1 MKSEGTINFC
11 LQTIFKFIINMKKLF
26 NPLITIM
33 AISLII
39 IGLALSSFTYDNSGK
54 EASASAP
61 KEFTVVWSIYA
72 GWNPW
77 SYAGTSGI
85 MDKWAA
91 KYGIKIKLLRMDY
104 MPSIEAFTTPSVDA
118 CVMTNMDCLTIPV
131 AGGISC
137 SAIIVGDYSNGND
150 ALIVRNNLT
159 IPKLKGKKVNLVQF
173 SVSHYMLS
181 RALDMNGMT
190 DDDVKIVNVSDS
202 DIGPAFIANK
212 DQEAVVT
219 WNPLVMEIMK
229 TPGVSKIFDSSQIP
243 GEILDLMVVKTKVLQ
258 ANPELGKALAGA
270 WFEVMDIMSSR
281 TDKGKGA
288 LENMAKAGGSSL
300 IEYQNQL
307 KTTAMFY
314 KAADA
319 VAYTNGEEMKTNMR
333 RVRNF
338 CSKYELLGTGVK
350 ADDLGIKFSDGTVL
364 GNQGKILF
372 IYDASYMQG
381 VTK

>member
-1 MKSEGTINFC
+1 
-11 LQTIFKFIINMKKLF
+11 
-26 NPLITIM
+26 M
-33 AISLII
+33 AGSMII
-39 IGLALSSFTYDNSGK
+39 IGLAITSFTSYTTVK
-54 EASASAP
+54 EGSVSAP

-77 SYAGTSGI
+77 SYASTSGI
-85 MDKWAA
+85 LDKWAA
-91 KYGIKIKLLRMDY
+91 QYGIKIKLVRMDY

-150 ALIVRNNLT
+150 ALIVRNNLS
-159 IPKLKGKKVNLVQF
+159 IPQLKGKKVNLVQF

-190 DDDVKIVNVSDS
+190 DDDIKIVNVSDS

-229 TPGVSKIFDSSQIP
+229 TPGVKKIFDSSQIP
-243 GEILDLMVVKTKVLQ
+243 GEILDLMIVKTKVLQ

-270 WFEVMDIMSSR
+270 WFEVMNVMSSR

-288 LENMAKAGGSSL
+288 LEEMAKVGGSSL

-314 KAADA
+314 KASDA
-319 VAYTNGEEMKTNMR
+319 IAYTNGEDIKTNMR

-350 ADDLGIKFSDGTVL
+350 ADDLGIKFSDGTII
-364 GNQGKILF
+364 GNSNNILF

-381 VTK
+381 ASK

>member
-1 MKSEGTINFC
+1 MK
-11 LQTIFKFIINMKKLF
+11 KIINPLAVIVAVS
-26 NPLITIM
+26 LITI
-33 AISLII
+33 
-39 IGLALSSFTYDNSGK
+39 GLAMSSFTSHDSGK
-54 EASASAP
+54 EAPAPAP
-61 KEFTVVWSIYA
+61 KEFAVVWSIYA

-77 SYAGTSGI
+77 AYAGTSGI

-91 KYGIKIKLLRMDY
+91 KYGIKIKLIRMDY

-159 IPKLKGKKVNLVQF
+159 IPQLKGKKVNLVQY

-190 DDDVKIVNVSDS
+190 DDNVKIVNVSDS

-229 TPGVSKIFDSSQIP
+229 TPGVKKIFDSSQIP

-288 LENMAKAGGSSL
+288 LEEMAKAGGSSL

-319 VAYTNGEEMKTNMR
+319 ITYTNGEEIKTNMR

-350 ADDLGIKFSDGTVL
+350 ADDLGIRFADGTVI
-364 GNQGKILF
+364 GNQNKILF
-372 IYDASYMQG
+372 IYDISYMQ
-381 VTK
+381 VASK

>member
-1 MKSEGTINFC
+1 MKN
-11 LQTIFKFIINMKKLF
+11 IIN
-26 NPLITIM
+26 PLKVIM
-33 AISLII
+33 TFSLII
-39 IGLALSSFTYDNSGK
+39 IGLAMSSFTSRTSEK
-54 EASASAP
+54 EAPAPAP
-61 KEFTVVWSIYA
+61 KEFTVAWSIYA

-85 MDKWAA
+85 MEKWAA
-91 KYGIKIKLLRMDY
+91 KYGIKIKLVRMDY

-159 IPKLKGKKVNLVQF
+159 IPQLKGKKVNLVQF

-229 TPGVSKIFDSSQIP
+229 TPGVKKIFDSSQIP

-258 ANPELGKALAGA
+258 ANPELGKAIVGA

-288 LENMAKAGGSSL
+288 LADMAKAGGSSL

-319 VAYTNGEEMKTNMR
+319 VTYTNGEEIKTNMR

-338 CSKYELLGTGVK
+338 CSKYELLGAGVK
-350 ADDLGIKFSDGTVL
+350 ADDLGIKFSDGTVI
-364 GNQGKILF
+364 GNQNKILF

-381 VTK
+381 ASK

>member
-1 MKSEGTINFC
+1 MK
-11 LQTIFKFIINMKKLF
+11 KIIN
-26 NPLITIM
+26 PLVVKITV
-33 AISLII
+33 SLII
-39 IGLALSSFTYDNSGK
+39 IGLAMSSFTYLAPKK
-54 EASASAP
+54 ETPAP
-61 KEFTVVWSIYA
+61 AQKEFTVVWSIYA

-77 SYAGTSGI
+77 SYASTSGI

-91 KYGIKIKLLRMDY
+91 RYGIKIKLVRMDY

-159 IPKLKGKKVNLVQF
+159 IPQLKGKKVNLVQF

-229 TPGVSKIFDSSQIP
+229 TPGVKKIFDSSQIP

-288 LENMAKAGGSSL
+288 LADMAKVGGSSL

-319 VAYTNGEEMKTNMR
+319 VTYTNSEEIKTNMR

-338 CSKYELLGTGVK
+338 CSKYELLGAGVK
-350 ADDLGIKFSDGTVL
+350 ADDLGIKFSDGTVI
-364 GNQGKILF
+364 GNQNKILF

-381 VTK
+381 VSK

>member
-1 MKSEGTINFC
+1 
-11 LQTIFKFIINMKKLF
+11 MKKIF
-26 NPLITIM
+26 NKLTVIM
-33 AISLII
+33 VISLII
-39 IGLALSSFTYDNSGK
+39 IGLTMSSFASNTPEK
-54 EASASAP
+54 EATTPAP

-77 SYAGTSGI
+77 AYAGTSGI
-85 MDKWAA
+85 LDKWAA
-91 KYGIKIKLLRMDY
+91 KNGIKIKLIRMDY

-159 IPKLKGKKVNLVQF
+159 IPQLKGKKVNLVQF

-181 RALDMNGMT
+181 RALDINGMT
-190 DDDVKIVNVSDS
+190 DDAVKIVNVSDS

-229 TPGVSKIFDSSQIP
+229 TPGVKKIFDSSQIP

-258 ANPELGKALAGA
+258 ANPALGKALAGA

-288 LENMAKAGGSSL
+288 LEEMAKAGGSSL

-314 KAADA
+314 KSSDA
-319 VAYTNGEEMKTNMR
+319 IAYTNGEEIKTNMR

-338 CSKYELLGTGVK
+338 CSKYELLGAGVK
-350 ADDLGIKFSDGTVL
+350 ADDLGIRFSDGTVI
-364 GNQGKILF
+364 GNKDKILF
-372 IYDASYMQG
+372 YYDATYMQG
-381 VTK
+381 ALK

>member
-1 MKSEGTINFC
+1 
-11 LQTIFKFIINMKKLF
+11 MKK
-26 NPLITIM
+26 ITKPITVVL
-33 AISLII
+33 AVSLVILV
-39 IGLALSSFTYDNSGK
+39 LAMSSFTPGASRK
-54 EASASAP
+54 ETPANAP
-61 KEFTVVWSIYA
+61 REFTVAWSIYA

-77 SYAGTSGI
+77 AYANTSGI
-85 MDKWAA
+85 MNKWAS
-91 KYGIKIKLLRMDY
+91 KYGIKVKLVRMDY

-131 AGGISC
+131 AGGIDC

-150 ALIVRNNLT
+150 ALIVRNDLT
-159 IPKLKGKKVNLVQF
+159 IPKLKGKKINLVQY

-229 TPGVSKIFDSSQIP
+229 TPGVKKIFDSSQIP

-258 ANPELGKALAGA
+258 SNPELGKALTGA

-281 TDKGKGA
+281 TEKGKGA
-288 LENMAKAGGSSL
+288 LDEMAKAGGSSL

-319 VAYTNGEEMKTNMR
+319 IAYASGEEIKTNMR

-338 CSKYELLGTGVK
+338 CSKYELLGAGVK
-350 ADDLGIKFSDGTVL
+350 ADDLGIRFPDGTII
-364 GNQGKILF
+364 GNQNNILF
-372 IYDASYMQG
+372 TYDTGFMAEIS
-381 VTK
+381 K

>member
-1 MKSEGTINFC
+1 
-11 LQTIFKFIINMKKLF
+11 MKKIVNQLSV
-26 NPLITIM
+26 IT

-39 IGLALSSFTYDNSGK
+39 IGLSLSSFSSRIPGK
-54 EASASAP
+54 EAPAPAP

-77 SYAGTSGI
+77 SYANTSGI
-85 MDKWAA
+85 MDKWAS
-91 KYGIKIKLLRMDY
+91 KYGIKVKLVRMDY

-159 IPKLKGKKVNLVQF
+159 IPQLKGKKVNLVQF

-229 TPGVSKIFDSSQIP
+229 TPGVKKIFDSSQIP

-288 LENMAKAGGSSL
+288 LEEMAKAGGSSL

-314 KAADA
+314 KASDA
-319 VAYTNGEEMKTNMR
+319 VAYTNSEEIKTNMR

-338 CSKYELLGTGVK
+338 CSKYELLGAGVK
-350 ADDLGIKFSDGTVL
+350 ADDLGIKFSDGTVI
-364 GNQGKILF
+364 GNKDKILF

-381 VTK
+381 ASK

>member
-1 MKSEGTINFC
+1 MK
-11 LQTIFKFIINMKKLF
+11 KFI
-26 NPLITIM
+26 NPIALSVIL
-33 AISLII
+33 SLII
-39 IGLALSSFTYDNSGK
+39 TGLVISSFTSNPAQSK
-54 EASASAP
+54 SQASAQ
-61 KEFTVVWSIYA
+61 KQFTVAWSIYA

-77 SYAGTSGI
+77 AYAGTSGI
-85 MDKWAA
+85 LDKWAT
-91 KYGIKIKLLRMDY
+91 KYGIKIKLTRMDY

-131 AGGISC
+131 AGGIPC

-159 IPKLKGKKVNLVQF
+159 IPQLKGKKVNLVQF

-212 DQEAVVT
+212 DQDAVVT

-229 TPGVSKIFDSSQIP
+229 TPGVKKIFDSSQIP

-270 WFEVMDIMSSR
+270 WFEVMNIMSQR

-288 LENMAKAGGSSL
+288 LEEMAKAGGSSL

-314 KAADA
+314 KVADA
-319 VAYTNGEEMKTNMR
+319 ITYTSGEEIKTNMR

-338 CSKYELLGTGVK
+338 CSKYELLGAGVK
-350 ADDLGIKFSDGTVL
+350 ADDLGIKFADGTVI

-372 IYDASYMQG
+372 SYDISFMQG
-381 VTK
+381 VPK

>member
-1 MKSEGTINFC
+1 
-11 LQTIFKFIINMKKLF
+11 MKKFF
-26 NPLITIM
+26 NHF
-33 AISLII
+33 AIKV
-39 IGLALSSFTYDNSGK
+39 ALSLTVIMLLS
-54 EASASAP
+54 SAYVTDKPSKVTAP
-61 KEFTVVWSIYA
+61 AQKEFTVVWSIYA

-77 SYAGTSGI
+77 AYAGSSGI
-85 MDKWAA
+85 LDKWAT
-91 KYGIKIKLLRMDY
+91 KYGIKIKLVRMDY

-159 IPKLKGKKVNLVQF
+159 IPQLKGRKINLVQF

-181 RALDMNGMT
+181 RALDMNKLT

-229 TPGVSKIFDSSQIP
+229 TPGVKKVFDSSQIP

-258 ANPELGKALAGA
+258 ANPQLGKALAGA

-288 LENMAKAGGSSL
+288 LEVMAKVGGSSL

-314 KAADA
+314 KASDA
-319 VAYTNGEEMKTNMR
+319 LAYTNGEDIKTNMR

-338 CSKYELLGTGVK
+338 CSKYELLGKGVK
-350 ADDLGIKFSDGTVL
+350 ADDLGIKFSDGSVI
-364 GNQGKILF
+364 GNMNNILF
-372 IYDASYMQG
+372 IYDASYMQEAS
-381 VTK
+381 K

>member
-1 MKSEGTINFC
+1 
-11 LQTIFKFIINMKKLF
+11 MKKIF
-26 NPLITIM
+26 NRLSAIMAVTLIIA
-33 AISLII
+33 AISL
-39 IGLALSSFTYDNSGK
+39 SSFISDTRGK
-54 EASASAP
+54 EAPSPAQ

-77 SYAGTSGI
+77 AYAGTSGI
-85 MDKWAA
+85 MDKWAT
-91 KYGIKIKLLRMDY
+91 KYGIKIKLVRMDY

-131 AGGISC
+131 AGGIAC
-137 SAIIVGDYSNGND
+137 SSIIVGDYSNGND

-159 IPKLKGKKVNLVQF
+159 IPQLKGKKVNLVQF

-181 RALDMNGMT
+181 RALDMNSMT

-229 TPGVSKIFDSSQIP
+229 TPGVKKIFDSSQIP

-288 LENMAKAGGSSL
+288 LEAMAKVGGSSL

-319 VAYTNGEEMKTNMR
+319 VAYTNGEDIKTNMR

-350 ADDLGIKFSDGTVL
+350 ADDLGIKFSDGTVI
-364 GNQGKILF
+364 GNKNNILF
-372 IYDASYMQG
+372 TYDASYMQG
-381 VTK
+381 AIK

>member
-1 MKSEGTINFC
+1 MK
-11 LQTIFKFIINMKKLF
+11 KIINALTV
-26 NPLITIM
+26 IT
-33 AISLII
+33 AFSLII
-39 IGLALSSFTYDNSGK
+39 IGLTMSSFTSHSIGK
-54 EASASAP
+54 EASSAAQ

-77 SYAGTSGI
+77 SYAKTSGI
-85 MDKWAA
+85 LDKWAT
-91 KYGIKIKLLRMDY
+91 KYGIKINLVRMDY

-131 AGGISC
+131 AGGIAC

-159 IPKLKGKKVNLVQF
+159 IPALKGKKVSLVQF

-229 TPGVSKIFDSSQIP
+229 TPGVKKIFDSSQIP
-243 GEILDLMVVKTKVLQ
+243 GEILDLMVVKTRVLQ
-258 ANPELGKALAGA
+258 ANPELGKALSGA
-270 WFEVMDIMSSR
+270 WFEVMDVMSSR

-288 LENMAKAGGSSL
+288 LEDMAKAGGSSL

-319 VAYTNGEEMKTNMR
+319 VNYTNSEEIKTNMR

-338 CSKYELLGTGVK
+338 CSKYELLGAGVK
-350 ADDLGIKFSDGTVL
+350 ADDLGIRFSDGTVI
-364 GNQGKILF
+364 GNQNKILF
-372 IYDASYMQG
+372 IYDASYMQD
-381 VTK
+381 VSR

>member
-1 MKSEGTINFC
+1 
-11 LQTIFKFIINMKKLF
+11 MKKII
-26 NPLITIM
+26 NPLIVIM
-33 AISLII
+33 AVSLII
-39 IGLALSSFTYDNSGK
+39 IGLALSSFSSRTPEK
-54 EASASAP
+54 EAPARAP

-91 KYGIKIKLLRMDY
+91 RYGIKIKLVRMDY

-137 SAIIVGDYSNGND
+137 SSIIVGDYSNGND

-159 IPKLKGKKVNLVQF
+159 IPQLKGKKVNLVQF

-181 RALDMNGMT
+181 RALDMNSMT

-229 TPGVSKIFDSSQIP
+229 TPGVKKIFDSSQIP

-258 ANPELGKALAGA
+258 ANPELGKAIVGA

-288 LENMAKAGGSSL
+288 LADMAKAGGSSL

-319 VAYTNGEEMKTNMR
+319 ITYTNGEEIKTNMR

-338 CSKYELLGTGVK
+338 CSKYELLGAGVK
-350 ADDLGIKFSDGTVL
+350 ADDLGIKFSDGTVI
-364 GNQGKILF
+364 GNQNKILF

-381 VTK
+381 ASN

>member
-1 MKSEGTINFC
+1 
-11 LQTIFKFIINMKKLF
+11 MKKII
-26 NPLITIM
+26 NPLIVIM
-33 AISLII
+33 AVSLII
-39 IGLALSSFTYDNSGK
+39 IGLALSSFSSRTPEK
-54 EASASAP
+54 EAPARAP

-91 KYGIKIKLLRMDY
+91 RYGIKIKLVRMDY

-137 SAIIVGDYSNGND
+137 SSIIVGDYSNGND

-159 IPKLKGKKVNLVQF
+159 IPQLKGKKVNLVQF

-181 RALDMNGMT
+181 RALDMNSMT

-229 TPGVSKIFDSSQIP
+229 TPGVKKIFDSSQIP

-258 ANPELGKALAGA
+258 ANPELGKAIVGA

-288 LENMAKAGGSSL
+288 LADMAKAGGSSL

-319 VAYTNGEEMKTNMR
+319 ITYTNGEEIKTNML

-338 CSKYELLGTGVK
+338 CSKYELLGAGVK
-350 ADDLGIKFSDGTVL
+350 ADDLGIKFSDGTVI
-364 GNQGKILF
+364 GNQNKILF

-381 VTK
+381 ASR

>member
-1 MKSEGTINFC
+1 
-11 LQTIFKFIINMKKLF
+11 MKKIKK
-26 NPLITIM
+26 PIA
-33 AISLII
+33 AIVIFSLII
-39 IGLALSSFTYDNSGK
+39 TGMIMSSFSSNNTESK
-54 EASASAP
+54 SPSAAQ
-61 KEFTVVWSIYA
+61 KQFTVAWSIYA

-85 MDKWAA
+85 LDKWAS
-91 KYGIKIKLLRMDY
+91 KYGIRIKLTRMDY
-104 MPSIEAFTTPSVDA
+104 MPSIEAFTTPTVDA

-131 AGGISC
+131 AGGIPC

-150 ALIVRNNLT
+150 ALLVRNNLT
-159 IPKLKGKKVNLVQF
+159 IPRLKGKKVNLVQY

-229 TPGVSKIFDSSQIP
+229 TPGVKKIFDSSQIP

-270 WFEVMDIMSSR
+270 WFEVMGIMSSR

-288 LENMAKAGGSSL
+288 LEDMAKAGGSSL

-319 VAYTNGEEMKTNMR
+319 IAYTRGEEIKANMR

-338 CSKYELLGTGVK
+338 CSKYELLGAGVK
-350 ADDLGIKFSDGTVL
+350 ADDLGIKFADGSVI

-372 IYDASYMQG
+372 TYDVSFMES
-381 VTK
+381 VPK

>member
-1 MKSEGTINFC
+1 MKR
-11 LQTIFKFIINMKKLF
+11 IFNKLSA
-26 NPLITIM
+26 IM
-33 AISLII
+33 AVSLVIAAI
-39 IGLALSSFTYDNSGK
+39 ALSSFVSDTRGK
-54 EASASAP
+54 EAPSPAP

-77 SYAGTSGI
+77 AYAGTSGI
-85 MDKWAA
+85 MDKWAT
-91 KYGIKIKLLRMDY
+91 KYGIKVKLVRMDY

-159 IPKLKGKKVNLVQF
+159 IPQLKGKKVNLVQF

-181 RALDMNGMT
+181 RALDMNTMT
-190 DDDVKIVNVSDS
+190 DDDVKIINVSDS

-229 TPGVSKIFDSSQIP
+229 TPGVKKIFDSSQIP

-258 ANPELGKALAGA
+258 ASPELGKALAGA

-288 LENMAKAGGSSL
+288 LEEMARVGGSSL

-319 VAYTNGEEMKTNMR
+319 VAYTKGEDIKTNMR

-350 ADDLGIKFSDGTVL
+350 ADDLGIKFADGTIL
-364 GNQGKILF
+364 GNKDKILF

-381 VTK
+381 AVK

>member
-1 MKSEGTINFC
+1 MK
-11 LQTIFKFIINMKKLF
+11 KIIN
-26 NPLITIM
+26 PLAIIM
-33 AISLII
+33 AILLII
-39 IGLALSSFTYDNSGK
+39 IGLSMSSFTSNTPEK
-54 EASASAP
+54 EAYPAAP

-85 MDKWAA
+85 LDKWAA
-91 KYGIKIKLLRMDY
+91 RYGIKIKLIRMDY

-137 SAIIVGDYSNGND
+137 SSIIVGDYSNGND

-159 IPKLKGKKVNLVQF
+159 IPQLKGKKVNLVQF

-181 RALDMNGMT
+181 RALDMNGMS
-190 DDDVKIVNVSDS
+190 DNDVQIVNVSDS

-229 TPGVSKIFDSSQIP
+229 TPGVKKIFDSSQIP

-270 WFEVMDIMSSR
+270 WFEVMDVMSSR

-288 LENMAKAGGSSL
+288 LEEMAKAGGSSL

-314 KAADA
+314 KATDA
-319 VAYTNGEEMKTNMR
+319 IAYTNGEEIKTNMR

-338 CSKYELLGTGVK
+338 CSKYELLGAGVK
-350 ADDLGIKFSDGTVL
+350 ADDLGIKFSDGTVI
-364 GNQGKILF
+364 GNQNKILF

-381 VTK
+381 ASK

>member
-1 MKSEGTINFC
+1 
-11 LQTIFKFIINMKKLF
+11 MKKLIYQ
-26 NPLITIM
+26 LAAIM
-33 AISLII
+33 TVSLIV
-39 IGLALSSFTYDNSGK
+39 IGLAMSSFTSHNPGK
-54 EASASAP
+54 EAPSPAP

-77 SYAGTSGI
+77 SYASTSGI
-85 MDKWAA
+85 MEKWAS
-91 KYGIKIKLLRMDY
+91 KYGIKIKLVRMDY

-159 IPKLKGKKVNLVQF
+159 IPQLKGKKVSLVQF

-229 TPGVSKIFDSSQIP
+229 TPGVKKIFDSSQIP

-270 WFEVMDIMSSR
+270 WFEVMDVMSSR

-288 LENMAKAGGSSL
+288 LEDMAKAGGSSL

-319 VAYTNGEEMKTNMR
+319 VTYANGEEIKTNMR

-350 ADDLGIKFSDGTVL
+350 ADDLGIRFSDGTVI
-364 GNQGKILF
+364 GNQNKILF

-381 VTK
+381 ASK

>member
-1 MKSEGTINFC
+1 
-11 LQTIFKFIINMKKLF
+11 MKKINNSL
-26 NPLITIM
+26 TVIM
-33 AISLII
+33 AMSLII
-39 IGLALSSFTYDNSGK
+39 IVMALSSFTSSTPKK
-54 EASASAP
+54 EAPAPAP

-85 MDKWAA
+85 LDKWAA
-91 KYGIKIKLLRMDY
+91 KYGIKIKLVRMDY

-159 IPKLKGKKVNLVQF
+159 IPQLKGKKVNLVQF

-229 TPGVSKIFDSSQIP
+229 TPGVKKIFDSSQIP

-258 ANPELGKALAGA
+258 ANPELGKALNGA

-288 LENMAKAGGSSL
+288 LEDMAKAGGSSL

-319 VAYTNGEEMKTNMR
+319 IAYTNGEEIKTNMR

-338 CSKYELLGTGVK
+338 CSKYELLGAGVK
-350 ADDLGIKFSDGTVL
+350 ADDLGIRFSDGTVI
-364 GNQGKILF
+364 GNQNKILF

-381 VTK
+381 ASK

>member
-1 MKSEGTINFC
+1 MK
-11 LQTIFKFIINMKKLF
+11 KIIN
-26 NPLITIM
+26 PLTVIM
-33 AISLII
+33 AVSLII
-39 IGLALSSFTYDNSGK
+39 IGLALSSFSSRTPEK
-54 EASASAP
+54 EAPARAP

-91 KYGIKIKLLRMDY
+91 RYGIKIKLVRMDY

-137 SAIIVGDYSNGND
+137 SSIIVGDYSNGND

-159 IPKLKGKKVNLVQF
+159 IPQLKGKKVNLVQF

-181 RALDMNGMT
+181 RALDMNSMT

-229 TPGVSKIFDSSQIP
+229 TPGVKKIFDSSQIP

-258 ANPELGKALAGA
+258 ANPELGKAIVGA

-288 LENMAKAGGSSL
+288 LADMAKAGGSSL

-319 VAYTNGEEMKTNMR
+319 ITYTNGEEIKTNMR

-338 CSKYELLGTGVK
+338 CSKYELLGAGVK
-350 ADDLGIKFSDGTVL
+350 ADDLGIKFSDGTVI
-364 GNQGKILF
+364 GNQNKILF

-381 VTK
+381 ASN

>member
-1 MKSEGTINFC
+1 
-11 LQTIFKFIINMKKLF
+11 MKKIK
-26 NPLITIM
+26 NPLVVIITV
-33 AISLII
+33 SLII
-39 IGLALSSFTYDNSGK
+39 IGLALISFTHFAPKK
-54 EASASAP
+54 EVPAPAP

-77 SYAGTSGI
+77 SYAKTSGI

-91 KYGIKIKLLRMDY
+91 KYGIKVKLVRMDY

-159 IPKLKGKKVNLVQF
+159 IPQLKGKKVNLVQF

-181 RALDMNGMT
+181 RSLDMNGMT

-229 TPGVSKIFDSSQIP
+229 TPGVKKIFDSSQIP
-243 GEILDLMVVKTKVLQ
+243 GEILDLMIVKTKVLQ

-270 WFEVMDIMSSR
+270 WFEVMDVMSSR

-288 LENMAKAGGSSL
+288 LEDMAKAGGSSL

-319 VAYTNGEEMKTNMR
+319 VTYTKGEEIKTNMR

-338 CSKYELLGTGVK
+338 CSKYELLGAGVK
-350 ADDLGIKFSDGTVL
+350 ADDLGIKFSDGTVI
-364 GNQGKILF
+364 GNQNKILF

-381 VTK
+381 ASK

>member
-1 MKSEGTINFC
+1 MKRIFNQLAGKMVLLLIVTC
-11 LQTIFKFIINMKKLF
+11 LV
-26 NPLITIM
+26 
-33 AISLII
+33 
-39 IGLALSSFTYDNSGK
+39 LSSFISDTPKK
-54 EASASAP
+54 EAPAP
-61 KEFTVVWSIYA
+61 QQKEFTVVWSIYA

-77 SYAGTSGI
+77 AYAGTSGI
-85 MDKWAA
+85 LDKWAA
-91 KYGIKIKLLRMDY
+91 KYGIKIKLVRMDY
-104 MPSIEAFTTPSVDA
+104 MPSIEAFTTPSVHA

-131 AGGISC
+131 AGGIPC

-159 IPKLKGKKVNLVQF
+159 IPQLKGKKVNLVQF

-229 TPGVSKIFDSSQIP
+229 TPGVKKIFDSSNIP

-258 ANPELGKALAGA
+258 ASPELGKALAGA
-270 WFEVMDIMSSR
+270 WFEVMGIMSSR
-281 TDKGKGA
+281 TDKGRGA
-288 LENMAKAGGSSL
+288 LEAMAKVGGSNL
-300 IEYQNQL
+300 VEYQNQL

-314 KAADA
+314 KATDA
-319 VAYTNGEEMKTNMR
+319 VAYTNGEDIKTNMR

-338 CSKYELLGTGVK
+338 CSKYELLGAGVK
-350 ADDLGIKFSDGTVL
+350 ADDLGIRFSDGTVI
-364 GNQGKILF
+364 GNQNKVLF
-372 IYDASYMQG
+372 IYDASYMQELS
-381 VTK
+381 K

>member
-1 MKSEGTINFC
+1 MK
-11 LQTIFKFIINMKKLF
+11 KIINQFTGKMV
-26 NPLITIM
+26 ITL
-33 AISLII
+33 AIIVLS
-39 IGLALSSFTYDNSGK
+39 LSSLAYDTSK
-54 EASASAP
+54 KATAPPP

-77 SYAGTSGI
+77 AYAGTSGI
-85 MDKWAA
+85 LDKWAS
-91 KYGIKIKLLRMDY
+91 KYGIKIKLMRMDY

-150 ALIVRNNLT
+150 ALMVRNNLT
-159 IPKLKGKKVNLVQF
+159 IPQLKGKKVNLVQF

-181 RALDMNGMT
+181 RALDMNGLT
-190 DDDVKIVNVSDS
+190 DDDIKIVNVSDS

-229 TPGVSKIFDSSQIP
+229 TPGVKKIFDSSQIP

-258 ANPELGKALAGA
+258 ANPELGKALTGA
-270 WFEVMDIMSSR
+270 WFEVMDVMSSR
-281 TDKGKGA
+281 TDKARGA
-288 LENMAKAGGSSL
+288 LEEMARVGGSSL

-314 KAADA
+314 KAPDA
-319 VAYTNGEEMKTNMR
+319 IAYTNGEDIKTNMR

-350 ADDLGIKFSDGTVL
+350 ADDLGIRFSDGTII
-364 GNQGKILF
+364 GNSKNVLF
-372 IYDASYMQG
+372 IYDATFMQDAS
-381 VTK
+381 K

>member
-1 MKSEGTINFC
+1 MKSDSTYTNDYKYSIDMRK
-11 LQTIFKFIINMKKLF
+11 IFK
-26 NPLITIM
+26 PLTKIT

-39 IGLALSSFTYDNSGK
+39 IGLTISSFTSPDGEK
-54 EASASAP
+54 ETPVPAQ

-91 KYGIKIKLLRMDY
+91 KYGIKVKLVRMDY

-159 IPKLKGKKVNLVQF
+159 IPQLKGKKVNLVQF

-229 TPGVSKIFDSSQIP
+229 TPGVKKIFDSSQIP

-258 ANPELGKALAGA
+258 ASPELGKALAGA

-319 VAYTNGEEMKTNMR
+319 IAYTNGEEMKTNMR

-350 ADDLGIKFSDGTVL
+350 ADDLGIKFSDGTVI

-381 VTK
+381 ALK

>member
-1 MKSEGTINFC
+1 
-11 LQTIFKFIINMKKLF
+11 MKKIM
-26 NPLITIM
+26 NPLTVKVAVSLITIGM
-33 AISLII
+33 VM
-39 IGLALSSFTYDNSGK
+39 SSFTSHNHGK
-54 EASASAP
+54 GASAPAP
-61 KEFTVVWSIYA
+61 KEFSVVWSIYA

-77 SYAGTSGI
+77 AYAGTSGI
-85 MDKWAA
+85 MDKWAG
-91 KYGIKIKLLRMDY
+91 KYGIKIKLIRMDY

-159 IPKLKGKKVNLVQF
+159 IPQLKGKKVTLVQY

-229 TPGVSKIFDSSQIP
+229 TPGVKKIFDSSQIP
-243 GEILDLMVVKTKVLQ
+243 GEILDLMVVKTSILQ

-288 LENMAKAGGSSL
+288 LEEMAKAGGSSL

-314 KAADA
+314 KATDA
-319 VAYTNGEEMKTNMR
+319 IAYTNGKEIKTNML

-350 ADDLGIKFSDGTVL
+350 ADDLGIKFADGSVI
-364 GNQGKILF
+364 GNQNKILF
-372 IYDASYMQG
+372 IYDISYMQG
-381 VTK
+381 ASK

>member
-1 MKSEGTINFC
+1 
-11 LQTIFKFIINMKKLF
+11 MKKIKLVLLMGML
-26 NPLITIM
+26 LI
-33 AISLII
+33 A
-39 IGLALSSFTYDNSGK
+39 IGLAISSFTGGVPVK
-54 EASASAP
+54 EAPVPAP

-77 SYAGTSGI
+77 AYAQTSGI
-85 MDKWAA
+85 LDKWAA
-91 KYGIKIKLLRMDY
+91 KNNIKIKLVRMDY

-159 IPKLKGKKVNLVQF
+159 IPQLKGKKVNLVQF

-190 DDDVKIVNVSDS
+190 DDDVKIINVSDS

-229 TPGVSKIFDSSQIP
+229 NPGVKKIFDSSQIP

-258 ANPELGKALAGA
+258 ASPELGKALAGA
-270 WFEVMDIMSSR
+270 WFEVMNIMSSR

-288 LENMAKAGGSSL
+288 LEEMAKAGGSSL

-314 KAADA
+314 KASDA
-319 VAYTNGEEMKTNMR
+319 VTYTNSEEIKTNMR

-338 CSKYELLGTGVK
+338 CSKYELLGAGVK
-350 ADDLGIKFSDGTVL
+350 ADDLGIKFSDGTVI
-364 GNQGKILF
+364 GNQNKILF
-372 IYDASYMQG
+372 IYDAVYMQG
-381 VTK
+381 ASK

>member
-1 MKSEGTINFC
+1 MK
-11 LQTIFKFIINMKKLF
+11 KIIN
-26 NPLITIM
+26 PLAVIL
-33 AISLII
+33 AVSLLTM
-39 IGLALSSFTYDNSGK
+39 GLAMSSFTSHDPGK
-54 EASASAP
+54 EASAPAP

-77 SYAGTSGI
+77 AYAGTSGI

-91 KYGIKIKLLRMDY
+91 KYGIKIKLTRMDY

-159 IPKLKGKKVNLVQF
+159 IPQLKGKKVNLVQY

-229 TPGVSKIFDSSQIP
+229 TPGVKKIFDSSQIP

-288 LENMAKAGGSSL
+288 LEEMAKAGGSSL

-314 KAADA
+314 KTTDA
-319 VAYTNGEEMKTNMR
+319 ISYTNGEEIKTNMR

-350 ADDLGIKFSDGTVL
+350 ADDLGIRFADGSVI
-364 GNQGKILF
+364 GNQNKILF
-372 IYDASYMQG
+372 IYDLSYMQG
-381 VTK
+381 VSK

>member
-1 MKSEGTINFC
+1 MK
-11 LQTIFKFIINMKKLF
+11 KIIN
-26 NPLITIM
+26 PLTVIM
-33 AISLII
+33 AVSLII
-39 IGLALSSFTYDNSGK
+39 IGLAMSSFTFRTPEK
-54 EASASAP
+54 ETPAPAP

-91 KYGIKIKLLRMDY
+91 KYGIKIKLVRMDY

-159 IPKLKGKKVNLVQF
+159 IPQLKGKKVNLVQF

-229 TPGVSKIFDSSQIP
+229 TPGVKKIFDSSQIP

-258 ANPELGKALAGA
+258 ANPELGKAIVGA

-288 LENMAKAGGSSL
+288 LADMAKAGGSSV

-319 VAYTNGEEMKTNMR
+319 ITYTNGEEIKTNMR

-338 CSKYELLGTGVK
+338 CSKYELLGAGVK
-350 ADDLGIKFSDGTVL
+350 ADDLGIRFSDGTVI
-364 GNQGKILF
+364 GNQNKILF

-381 VTK
+381 ASK

>member
-1 MKSEGTINFC
+1 MKKTIN
-11 LQTIFKFIINMKKLF
+11 
-26 NPLITIM
+26 PLAVIM
-33 AISLII
+33 TISLIFF
-39 IGLALSSFTYDNSGK
+39 GLAISSFAFPSPEK
-54 EASASAP
+54 EANTPAQ

-85 MDKWAA
+85 LDKWAA
-91 KYGIKIKLLRMDY
+91 RYGIKIKLVRMDY

-159 IPKLKGKKVNLVQF
+159 IPQLKTKKVSLVQF

-181 RALDMNGMT
+181 RALDMNSMS

-229 TPGVSKIFDSSQIP
+229 TPGLKKIFDSSQIP
-243 GEILDLMVVKTKVLQ
+243 GEILDLMIVKTKVLQ
-258 ANPELGKALAGA
+258 ATPDLGKALAGA

-288 LENMAKAGGSSL
+288 LNDMAKVGGSSL

-319 VAYTNGEEMKTNMR
+319 ITYTSGEEMKTNMR

-338 CSKYELLGTGVK
+338 CSKYELLGKGVK
-350 ADDLGIKFSDGTVL
+350 ADDLGIKFPDGSVI
-364 GNQGKILF
+364 GNKNNILF
-372 IYDASYMQG
+372 IYDVSYMQG
-381 VTK
+381 ASK

>member
-1 MKSEGTINFC
+1 MK
-11 LQTIFKFIINMKKLF
+11 KIINPIALSVI
-26 NPLITIM
+26 L
-33 AISLII
+33 SLII
-39 IGLALSSFTYDNSGK
+39 TGLVLSSFTSHTPEGK
-54 EASASAP
+54 GQASAQ
-61 KEFTVVWSIYA
+61 KQFTVAWSIYA

-77 SYAGTSGI
+77 AYAGTSGI
-85 MDKWAA
+85 LDKWAT
-91 KYGIKIKLLRMDY
+91 KYGIKIKLTRMDY

-131 AGGISC
+131 AGGIPC

-159 IPKLKGKKVNLVQF
+159 IPQLKGKKVNLVQF

-202 DIGPAFIANK
+202 DIGPAYIANK

-229 TPGVSKIFDSSQIP
+229 TPGVKKIFDSSQIP

-270 WFEVMDIMSSR
+270 WFEVMGIMSQR

-288 LENMAKAGGSSL
+288 LEEMAKAGGSSL

-314 KAADA
+314 KVADA
-319 VAYTNGEEMKTNMR
+319 IAYTSGEEIKTNMR

-338 CSKYELLGTGVK
+338 CSKYELLGAGVK
-350 ADDLGIKFSDGTVL
+350 ADDLGIKFADGTVI

-372 IYDASYMQG
+372 TYDISFMES

>member
-1 MKSEGTINFC
+1 
-11 LQTIFKFIINMKKLF
+11 MKKNF
-26 NPLITIM
+26 FPLSVIMTIVVITLGIF
-33 AISLII
+33 IT
-39 IGLALSSFTYDNSGK
+39 SFTSDKYKRESPVP
-54 EASASAP
+54 AQ
-61 KEFTVVWSIYA
+61 KEFTVAWSIYA

-77 SYAGTSGI
+77 AYAGSSGI
-85 MDKWAA
+85 LDKWAA
-91 KYGIKIKLLRMDY
+91 QNGIKIKLIRMDY

-131 AGGISC
+131 AGGIAC
-137 SAIIVGDYSNGND
+137 SAIIVGDYSIGND

-159 IPKLKGKKVNLVQF
+159 IPQLKGKKINLVQF

-190 DDDVKIVNVSDS
+190 DDDVKIINVNDS

-229 TPGVSKIFDSSQIP
+229 TPGVKKIFDSSQIP

-258 ANPELGKALAGA
+258 ANPGLGKALAGA
-270 WFEVMDIMSSR
+270 WFEVMAIMSSR

-288 LENMAKAGGSSL
+288 LEIMAKAGGSSL
-300 IEYQNQL
+300 IEYQNQM

-319 VAYTNGEEMKTNMR
+319 VAYANGEDIKTNMR

-338 CSKYELLGTGVK
+338 CSKYELLGAGVK
-350 ADDLGIKFSDGTVL
+350 ADDLGIKFSDGTIV
-364 GNQGKILF
+364 GNKDKILF
-372 IYDASYMQG
+372 FYDASYMQG
-381 VTK
+381 ASK

>member
-1 MKSEGTINFC
+1 
-11 LQTIFKFIINMKKLF
+11 MKKIF
-26 NPLITIM
+26 NQLSALM
-33 AISLII
+33 ALTLII
-39 IGLALSSFTYDNSGK
+39 AAFAMSSFISDTPGK
-54 EASASAP
+54 EASAPAP

-77 SYAGTSGI
+77 AYANTSGI
-85 MDKWAA
+85 MEKWATR
-91 KYGIKIKLLRMDY
+91 YGIKIKLVRMDY

-159 IPKLKGKKVNLVQF
+159 IPQLKGKNVNLVQF

-181 RALDMNGMT
+181 RALDMNSMT
-190 DDDVKIVNVSDS
+190 DDDVKIINVSDS

-229 TPGVSKIFDSSQIP
+229 TPGVKKIFDSSQIP
-243 GEILDLMVVKTKVLQ
+243 GEILDLMVVKTKVLKT
-258 ANPELGKALAGA
+258 NPELGKALAGA
-270 WFEVMDIMSSR
+270 WFEVMNVMSSR

-288 LENMAKAGGSSL
+288 LEEMAKVGGSSL

-314 KAADA
+314 QAADA
-319 VAYTNGEEMKTNMR
+319 IAYTNGEDIKTNMR

-350 ADDLGIKFSDGTVL
+350 ADDLGIRFSDGTII
-364 GNQGKILF
+364 GNKDNILF
-372 IYDASYMQG
+372 IYDASYMQEA
-381 VTK
+381 TK

>member
-1 MKSEGTINFC
+1 
-11 LQTIFKFIINMKKLF
+11 MKKINNSL
-26 NPLITIM
+26 TVIM
-33 AISLII
+33 AMSVVV
-39 IGLALSSFTYDNSGK
+39 AVMAMSSFTSNNPKK
-54 EASASAP
+54 EAPVPAP

-85 MDKWAA
+85 LDKWAA
-91 KYGIKIKLLRMDY
+91 KYGIKVKLVRMDY

-159 IPKLKGKKVNLVQF
+159 IPQLKGKKVNLVQF

-229 TPGVSKIFDSSQIP
+229 TPGVKKIFDSSQIP

-288 LENMAKAGGSSL
+288 LEDMAKAGGSSL

-319 VAYTNGEEMKTNMR
+319 IAYTNGEEIKTNMR

-338 CSKYELLGTGVK
+338 CSKYELLGAGVK
-350 ADDLGIKFSDGTVL
+350 ADDLGIKFSDGTVI
-364 GNQGKILF
+364 GNQNKILF

-381 VTK
+381 ASK